1 MPGISFLF
9 KKRFHP
15 SRLDQQKRVFIA
27 EEKTKQHAESERE
40 LALQVAK
47 ERELQGYEGL
57 GKAPEQD
64 PRHASLKFMYN
75 APATA
80 KGKEKIDL
88 LAKAAP
94 VQLDENG
101 DDEHVRAF
109 RAKFTSNS
117 KSNDQSSSS
126 NDAVVEYLVPLPP
139 GSKGFEGDGA
149 DDLEDPPAVDAPTPH
164 YHQTALEQAI
174 GRKKQAIV
182 TIDEQVTRHPRL
194 KNAPV
199 EGNLQGNK
207 DALAVRHKP
216 FNDVIRNVRCLRCGN
231 WGHRSGDREC
241 PLRDHN
247 PLDFERQQR
256 EDPMARHNRNASS
269 SSNSYESQPYAN
281 YHQDRDNRGNRDS
294 KYGPRGSMSSS
305 SDCRQRHDK
314 AEDEIDSG
322 YLSSDPE
329 TAFLQ
334 TLTRREKRLLLRKL
348 QSLEGH
354 KDTVSDLK
362 TTDVT
367 RSEEKRSKTIPMD
380 NKDKK
385 PEKWSKE
392 SRSSSNDD
400 KRRSAK
406 RSRADREDEEGH
418 DRIHKSNKKR
428 RKGSHHK
435 KRRYSSGSSES
446 SSSSSSDSSDD
457 DSSSSSSSS
466 SSASSR

>member
-1 MPGISFLF
+1 
-9 KKRFHP
+9 
-15 SRLDQQKRVFIA
+15 
-27 EEKTKQHAESERE
+27 
-40 LALQVAK
+40 
-47 ERELQGYEGL
+47 
-57 GKAPEQD
+57 
-64 PRHASLKFMYN
+64 
-75 APATA
+75 
-80 KGKEKIDL
+80 
-88 LAKAAP
+88 
-94 VQLDENG
+94 
-101 DDEHVRAF
+101 
-109 RAKFTSNS
+109 
-117 KSNDQSSSS
+117 
-126 NDAVVEYLVPLPP
+126 
-139 GSKGFEGDGA
+139 
-149 DDLEDPPAVDAPTPH
+149 
-164 YHQTALEQAI
+164 
-174 GRKKQAIV
+174 
-182 TIDEQVTRHPRL
+182 
-194 KNAPV
+194 
-199 EGNLQGNK
+199 
-207 DALAVRHKP
+207 
-216 FNDVIRNVRCLRCGN
+216 
-231 WGHRSGDREC
+231 
-241 PLRDHN
+241 
-247 PLDFERQQR
+247 
-256 EDPMARHNRNASS
+256 
-269 SSNSYESQPYAN
+269 
-281 YHQDRDNRGNRDS
+281 
-294 KYGPRGSMSSS
+294 MSSS

-367 RSEEKRSKTIPMD
+367 RSEEKHSKTMPMD

-418 DRIHKSNKKR
+418 DRMHKSNKKR